1 MGQLGNASMTYTF
14 LLESVWHPPLA
25 FAETPGRT
33 LPPELELQ
41 ALWFSG
47 AFGRDFRTLD
57 GQLVRIVQF
66 GEWNRG
72 AGPDFRQVAVEL
84 DGELK
89 VGDLELDT
97 CAADWEWHRHG
108 SNESFREVV
117 LHVSFLPEARRT
129 YVRTCEH
136 RGIPQVL
143 ISHAQLADAL
153 NRPQQ
158 EVAIARPGRCI
169 APLRHL
175 PIGAVERLL
184 QEAAEHRADLKAT
197 RYRRVVDV
205 HGTDAALF
213 QATAETLGYRGNSL
227 AMRMLTQR
235 VPLSALGSDA
245 NRTDAILFGAAG
257 FLSPELHE
265 KAPDDTREYLRD
277 LWENWW
283 RERAS
288 YEATAARAIPW
299 RFGGQ
304 RPANHPHRR
313 IGTLATLA
321 RKWPTYR
328 KLALARPFQPRAVMD
343 FLEELEHS
351 FWSRRHTLSSS
362 ASSSKISLFG
372 RTQALELLAN
382 HLIPLA
388 LQDKGILFRDY
399 HKLRSSA
406 PNEKVKRCALRLF
419 GSMAAAEPW
428 LKRVAY
434 HQALLQIYQDFC
446 LEDYS
451 DCANCP
457 FPEQLSQ
464 WR

>member
-1 MGQLGNASMTYTF
+1 MGKSGTASMTYTF

-25 FAETPGRT
+25 FAETGGRT

-57 GQLVRIVQF
+57 GQSVRLVQF

-72 AGPDFRQVAVEL
+72 PGPDFSQVAIEL
-84 DGELK
+84 DGE
-89 VGDLELDT
+89 VRTGDLELDT
-97 CAADWEWHRHG
+97 SAADWEWHRHG
-108 SNESFREVV
+108 SNERFRDVV
-117 LHVSFLPEARRT
+117 LHVSFQPEARRT

-136 RGIPQVL
+136 HGIPQVL
-143 ISHAQLADAL
+143 ISSAQLADAL

-158 EVAIARPGRCI
+158 EVAIARPGRCV

-175 PIGAVERLL
+175 PVGGVERLL
-184 QEAAEHRADLKAT
+184 CEAAEHRAELKAA
-197 RYRRVVDV
+197 RYRRVADV

-235 VPLSALGSDA
+235 VPLTAFGADA

-257 FLSPELHE
+257 FLAPELHE
-265 KAPDDTREYLRD
+265 KAPEDTREYLRD

-299 RFGGQ
+299 RCGGQ

-313 IGTLATLA
+313 IGTLATLV

-328 KLALARPFQPRAVMD
+328 KLALARPFQPRLVME
-343 FLEELEHS
+343 FLDELEHP
-351 FWSRRHTLSSS
+351 FWSRRHTLTSG
-362 ASSSKISLFG
+362 ASTSKIALFG

-388 LQDKGILFRDY
+388 LQDEAIPFREY
-399 HKLRSSA
+399 LKLRSSA

-419 GSMAAAEPW
+419 GSMEAAEPW
-428 LKRVAY
+428 LKRVAH

-446 LEDYS
+446 LEDFS